1 MPTTG
6 RMEGS
11 DRMGEGVWRR
21 LGRVAPVAPEL
32 IEWLDRLDGIGLRE
46 LEARLAACDA
56 QLRAWAARPENRTR
70 PVREAPR
77 RLERLALGTLLERR
91 LWWE

>member
-1 MPTTG
+1 MPGNGATG
-6 RMEGS
+6 GS
-11 DRMGEGVWRR
+11 DRAGEGVWRR

-32 IEWLDRLDGIGLRE
+32 VEWLHRLDGLGLRE
-46 LEARLAACDA
+46 LESRLAACDA
-56 QLRAWAARPENRTR
+56 QLRAWAARRENGAR
-70 PVREAPR
+70 PVHEAPR